1 MKFSKFNRLF
11 HRWGAILIALPTVLI
26 VVTGII
32 LLLRGEFAWIQPPS
46 QSGSSK
52 ELSLSFDEILKVA
65 STVSESEIKG
75 WGDISRL
82 DVRPSKGML
91 KVRAKNGWE
100 VQLDSKSGEVLQVAR
115 RRSSFIES
123 LHDGS
128 YFHDKVPL
136 LIFLPTAVVLLGL
149 WLTGV
154 YLFLQPSLAR
164 RKRRRKALAPQG

>member
-1 MKFSKFNRLF
+1 M
-11 HRWGAILIALPTVLI
+11 ALPTVLI

-46 QSGSSK
+46 QSGSPN
-52 ELSLSFDEILKVA
+52 ELSVSFDEILKVA
-65 STVSESEIKG
+65 STVPDAEIKG

-100 VQLDSKSGEVLQVAR
+100 VQLDSRSGEVLQVAR
-115 RRSSFIES
+115 RRSCFIES

-128 YFHDKVPL
+128 YFHDKAPL
-136 LIFLPTAVVLLGL
+136 WIFLPTAVVLLAHL
-149 WLTGV
+149 
-154 YLFLQPSLAR
+154 
-164 RKRRRKALAPQG
+164 